1 MLLSAVCH
9 VMIRLSSRNH
19 EKIKCSLN
27 VIIQGYNKYS
37 PSFPPST
44 KALQT
49 LRHEQPSPGGQRYF
63 QHVSKPSPRGRRDFR
78 HMSKPSPRGRRD
90 FRHVS
95 KPSPRGR
102 RDFRHVS
109 ELSRRARRR
118 LRQSTKPPPF
128 NVYTVSDI
136 FSCLLIMLSCRSISL
151 RYHRKDFGSA
161 YP

>member
-95 KPSPRGR
+95 KPSPRGSAGLPTR
-102 RDFRHVS
+102 VG
-109 ELSRRARRR
+109 
-118 LRQSTKPPPF
+118 
-128 NVYTVSDI
+128 TVP
-136 FSCLLIMLSCRSISL
+136 
-151 RYHRKDFGSA
+151 KGSA
-161 YP
+161 TLAAKYKTAAFQRLYSIRYLFLPVNYALVP